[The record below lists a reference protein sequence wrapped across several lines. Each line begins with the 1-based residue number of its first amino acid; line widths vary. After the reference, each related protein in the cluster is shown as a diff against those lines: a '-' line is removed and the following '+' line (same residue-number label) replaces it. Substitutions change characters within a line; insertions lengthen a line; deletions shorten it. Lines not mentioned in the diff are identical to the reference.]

1 MHLSKNVKGWTA
13 GGGLPGK
20 VLSPRRG
27 PLETTES
34 GDMRVDVDS
43 IASSS
48 TGLHLGCVVHGPEDS
63 WVRFSQV
70 LVPWALVTYELVQA
84 IQENMSNKWREE
96 AELDGLF

>member
-1 MHLSKNVKGWTA
+1 VWAA

-27 PLETTES
+27 PLNTTGS

-43 IASSS
+43 ITSSS
-48 TGLHLGCVVHGPEDS
+48 SGLHLGCVVHGPAEA

-70 LVPWALVTYELVQA
+70 KVPWALVTYELVQA
-84 IQENMSNKWREE
+84 IEENMSRKWREE
-96 AELDGLF
+96 AETDGLF